1 MATTWQPRGTISR
14 AELPTS
20 DGPAETPQISEGMPC
35 RKSRAKPSEALT
47 SRANY
52 EKKHPPLNN
61 SSAGFSTRPG
71 FQLEGLW
78 RFQWQPEP
86 SQKSD
91 VRFRG

>member
-1 MATTWQPRGTISR
+1 MTHALGRIPLAVILPLWLTT
-14 AELPTS
+14 
-20 DGPAETPQISEGMPC
+20 PAWASFDEGMPC

-61 SSAGFSTRPG
+61 SPAGFSTRPG